1 MMFLQLEDVKY
12 LDLKLLNSLDL
23 SELNSCKA
31 KPKYFFNL
39 NGYQLEAPIQ
49 LKIVY
54 LQGFKT

>member
-1 MMFLQLEDVKY
+1 MFLQLEDAKY

-31 KPKYFFNL
+31 TPQYFFNL
-39 NGYQLEAPIQ
+39 DGYPLEAPIQ
-49 LKIVY
+49 LKIVS